1 MCMCWCNANIFDVH
15 WTFAKEKINQ
25 ASRSLCAYVCVCACE
40 CACDSCVTKNYGKQQ
55 KPGQVFSQNTKI
67 KRIDS
72 GAGWKTIF
80 ATTTNICNK
89 RIREGERE
97 LRMANERVN
106 DVSNE
111 TPPKS
116 KMASRREGWHAS
128 KHCVGLA
135 LATARAES
143 KQCKQCWSFREIILQ
158 EMLLLF
164 CCCCF
169 CCCCCC
175 WQCNP
180 FFGLFDFNFNCG
192 ASFWR
197 PLSAG

>member
-1 MCMCWCNANIFDVH
+1 MSHIHGARCMCMCWCNANIFDVH

-97 LRMANERVN
+97 NCAWPMRESMMCQTKRRPNQKWRVVERDGMLASTVL
-106 DVSNE
+106 VS
-111 TPPKS
+111 
-116 KMASRREGWHAS
+116 
-128 KHCVGLA
+128 L
-135 LATARAES
+135 
-143 KQCKQCWSFREIILQ
+143 
-158 EMLLLF
+158 
-164 CCCCF
+164 
-169 CCCCCC
+169 
-175 WQCNP
+175 
-180 FFGLFDFNFNCG
+180 
-192 ASFWR
+192 
-197 PLSAG
+197 